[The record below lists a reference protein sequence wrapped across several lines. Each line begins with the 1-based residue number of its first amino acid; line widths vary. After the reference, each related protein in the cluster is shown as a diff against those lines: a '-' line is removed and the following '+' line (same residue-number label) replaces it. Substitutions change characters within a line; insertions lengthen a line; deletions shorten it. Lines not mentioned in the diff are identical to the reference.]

1 MGEIAQVIVAGLS
14 QGSIYALLGLGF
26 SVVSMSTRVLNIAQ
40 GAYSLIGGF
49 LFITLAVRLKIPVA
63 AALAL
68 CLLAAVAMGVITE
81 RIINLSARPWKPV
94 SPETAILAT
103 LAILVSVEGAAFL
116 IWGSD
121 PIVGKPVQPGSFH
134 LLGAIVP
141 WQYVWNVAALIAI
154 TAGLHLFLNRTWT
167 GRAMRAN
174 AENSLMS
181 YLLGVNVRRL
191 AAISFGIAAAI
202 GAVAG
207 ILTSPITWIDY
218 QMGGTFM
225 LFGLLAF
232 LIGGEKSIAGPL
244 VGGLLLGMT
253 ENVLLL
259 VPGIAGGLLKQVVPM
274 LALLIML
281 IFRPEG
287 LLGRKAGT

>member
-1 MGEIAQVIVAGLS
+1 
-14 QGSIYALLGLGF
+14 
-26 SVVSMSTRVLNIAQ
+26 
-40 GAYSLIGGF
+40 
-49 LFITLAVRLKIPVA
+49 
-63 AALAL
+63 
-68 CLLAAVAMGVITE
+68 MGVVTE

-116 IWGSD
+116 IWGPD
-121 PIVGKPVQPGSFH
+121 PIAGKPVQPGSFR

-141 WQYVWNVAALIAI
+141 WQYVWNIVALIAI

-218 QMGGTFM
+218 RWRHIHAVRSSGVSDRRREKHCRTACGRSS
-225 LFGLLAF
+225 ARH
-232 LIGGEKSIAGPL
+232 GGERAAAHSRRRR
-244 VGGLLLGMT
+244 
-253 ENVLLL
+253 
-259 VPGIAGGLLKQVVPM
+259 GLLKQVVPM

-287 LLGRKAGT
+287 LLGRKAGS